1 MGIEDRVWMLQQKL
15 GQGGHLL
22 LSDPVALY
30 LRNIEIFGF
39 TETSVSWAT
48 AARTQVYL
56 SDVWDF
62 DKENGSDPVIR
73 GGPVLPSV

>member
-30 LRNIEIFGF
+30 LRNIEIFG
-39 TETSVSWAT
+39 
-48 AARTQVYL
+48 RYQ
-56 SDVWDF
+56 
-62 DKENGSDPVIR
+62 NIR
-73 GGPVLPSV
+73 ILGYRG